1 VSAVD
6 WRCLPGVPLDLGQRR
21 TALAQSGGPDKRR
34 ARLGKRGTLDW
45 SRQSEDAAIAS
56 TRLRECVPCQPPLS
70 QFVRSGR
77 LGRRR
82 SRYSFQGDAAL
93 WEGVAGWCCVAFAHG
108 IGAGS
113 WLRPAEAR
121 GLTLSRGSGD
131 VSRAPAGAESPR
143 RRRGLRSL
151 GGAGVYESVLVGEDH
166 CLDAVAQV
174 ELLEHARDMR
184 LGRSVADD

>member
-93 WEGVAGWCCVAFAHG
+93 WEGGRGLVLCRVRAWNRSGELAAPRRGSRADIVARFGRCLPSARRGRVT
-108 IGAGS
+108 S
-113 WLRPAEAR
+113 SEAR
-121 GLTLSRGSGD
+121 
-131 VSRAPAGAESPR
+131 AAKPR
-143 RRRGLRSL
+143 RRRGLRVRSRRRRSL
-151 GGAGVYESVLVGEDH
+151 PGRGRAGRASGAR
-166 CLDAVAQV
+166 AR
-174 ELLEHARDMR
+174 HASWSFR
-184 LGRSVADD
+184 G